1 MSSED
6 ECQMYF
12 TNDGKES
19 PVETIASRSDEQHD
33 PSINDAA
40 QRSEPLEETGEDP
53 GILCETPPILPEI
66 PGVIATPLECDTN
79 IQHGV
84 SDLQGSTIPCERIL
98 RRSSRNRRAPLWH
111 QDYVMPS

>member
-1 MSSED
+1 
-6 ECQMYF
+6 MYF

-40 QRSEPLEETGEDP
+40 QRSEPLEETAEHP

-84 SDLQGSTIPCERIL
+84 SDLQGSTIPCERLL